1 MKRSPANQRTC
12 YASCRQDIQEIR
24 TMLGGIKESLD
35 RTMAQCDVCR
45 HIVLGNG
52 QEPLAVRVARI
63 EEDKRIGGWLVTKI
77 VALSGVVATV
87 FGACMSVAWKYLT
100 GK

>member
-1 MKRSPANQRTC
+1 
-12 YASCRQDIQEIR
+12 
-24 TMLGGIKESLD
+24 MLGGIKESLD

-63 EEDKRIGGWLVTKI
+63 EEDKKVGTWMVTKVI
-77 VALSGVVATV
+77 ALSGVATTAL
-87 FGACMSVAWKYLT
+87 GALATIIWKYFT

>member
-1 MKRSPANQRTC
+1 MKQSSPSRRTC
-12 YASCRQDIQEIR
+12 YGSCHQDIQDIR
-24 TMLGGIKESLD
+24 TILGGIKESLD

-77 VALSGVVATV
+77 VAISGVVATLL
-87 FGACMSVAWKYLT
+87 GACVSIAWKYFA